1 MRALGGVGL
10 HLSGGVDSS
19 SIVGMAAEMVR
30 AGKISAKPLET
41 FSLLFPYADCD
52 ERDYIRE
59 VVEFTGFEANYADPL
74 TLDRAACVASVAR
87 YKDFVDYPNGAMWQN
102 LWERARDR
110 GFRVMISGTGSD
122 EWMSGS
128 MYIYADLLLE
138 LRWIELTRRIRADS
152 KKYWVWAKKRNNA
165 FTFFLRLAVWP
176 LLPPWAQMALKRR
189 AGREL
194 FPGFIDP
201 TFASRIGL
209 GRRMRRKPRYPRG
222 SNFSQ
227 RAVYDNYAYGW
238 IAHGHDTNDRI
249 VARFG
254 LEERH
259 PFLDRRLAEYIYAIP
274 EDQRLRNRETKFVL
288 RRAVAGRVPERILG
302 RRDKAEFSIMFIK
315 VFELA
320 QAERLFDNMALEEKA
335 GWLSAAAFRETF
347 RKTVENY
354 QTLNLWP
361 IWTTFSLE
369 LWYRVIQLNRPAE
382 LLAGENEAP
391 RALSASA

>member
-1 MRALGGVGL
+1 
-10 HLSGGVDSS
+10 
-19 SIVGMAAEMVR
+19 
-30 AGKISAKPLET
+30 
-41 FSLLFPYADCD
+41 
-52 ERDYIRE
+52 
-59 VVEFTGFEANYADPL
+59 
-74 TLDRAACVASVAR
+74 
-87 YKDFVDYPNGAMWQN
+87 MWQN

-138 LRWIELTRRIRADS
+138 LRWIELARRIRADS

-194 FPGFIDP
+194 FPAFIDP
-201 TFASRIGL
+201 TFASRIEL

-302 RRDKAEFSIMFIK
+302 RRDKADFSIMFIK

-335 GWLSAAAFRETF
+335 RWLSAAAFSETF

-369 LWYRVIQLNRPAE
+369 LWYRVIQLKRPAE